1 LNLGKTHLVEL
12 LCTFDQYDWNGL
24 KKFLHS
30 PFHNQREDVK
40 KLFEYFKNV
49 IQIQKKIANL
59 DEEAAYQ
66 AIFGNG
72 VYRAQSLRYT
82 VSFLYQ
88 LTRKYFQHR
97 AMDERQLQLAP
108 DFLDYLKHQ
117 NLNRLIRKEVN
128 AASSEIKNQERIDQ
142 EVLFAEY
149 LLEKERHFLQQQRDR
164 NDTIHLIK
172 ASSCL
177 DWHFCLEK
185 LRLLAPLKVHQ
196 VMTHL
201 ILEDP
206 FIDPVMNFVEQKL
219 DQSPPVVRIYF
230 LACQIFDDWQGDEKF
245 ITFKNELAQNTPHL
259 KLSHLKECF
268 TLGINYCI
276 RKINSG
282 DRDYVEEVLDLYQ
295 SGLEGKAFFENGYL
309 SRFTYKN
316 IITAA
321 LGLGRFEWA
330 QAFIEQ
336 YKQSLDP
343 RYREDA
349 YRYNLAILK
358 YKLHDFDGT
367 QELLRDL
374 DFEDLFFNLNAR
386 LMLLKIFYESEL
398 WNALDSHLDSFK
410 VFIYRHRELGY
421 QKKHYLNLIR
431 FTRKLLKL
439 PQLNNQQRSLLKSK
453 IQSENM
459 LAEKNWLLEKIF

>member
-1 LNLGKTHLVEL
+1 MNLEKTHLVEL
-12 LCTFDQYDWNGL
+12 LFTFDQYDWNGL
-24 KKFLHS
+24 KKFLNS

-40 KLFEYFKNV
+40 RLFDYLKSV
-49 IQIQKKIANL
+49 IQIQKNASNL
-59 DEEAAYQ
+59 DEIAAHQ
-66 AIFGNG
+66 FVFGNAL
-72 VYRAQSLRYT
+72 YKAQSLRYT
-82 VSFLYQ
+82 VSFLFQ

-97 AMDERQLQLAP
+97 ALDDRQLQLAP
-108 DFLDYLKHQ
+108 DFLDYLKHN

-128 AASSEIKNQERIDQ
+128 AASNEINNQKKVDQ
-142 EVLFAEY
+142 EVLFADY

-164 NDTIHLIK
+164 NDTMHLIQ

-196 VMTHL
+196 AMTHL
-201 ILEDP
+201 TIDDP
-206 FIDPVMNFVEQKL
+206 FIKPVMHFVKQELNQA
-219 DQSPPVVRIYF
+219 PPVIRIYF
-230 LACQIFDDWQGDEKF
+230 LACQIFDDWPSEEKF
-245 ITFKNELAQNTPHL
+245 VAFKNELAHYTDHL

-276 RKINSG
+276 RKINTG
-282 DRDYVEEVLDLYQ
+282 DRDFVAEVLDLYQ
-295 SGLEGKAFFENGYL
+295 SGLEEKAFFENGYL

-330 QAFIEQ
+330 QTFIEQ

-358 YKLHDFDGT
+358 YKLQDFDGT
-367 QELLRDL
+367 LELLRDL
-374 DFEDLFFNLNAR
+374 EFEDLFFNLNAR

-421 QKKHYLNLIR
+421 QKKHYLNLIK

-439 PQLNNQQRSLLKSK
+439 PQLDQTRRSLLKSK
-453 IQSENM
+453 IQSEDL